1 MRVIVADDHTLFRAG
16 LLRMLSDFPD
26 IQVVAEAS
34 TGDETLAAA
43 QAVAADLLIL
53 DLVMPGPTGVPLIE
67 RLKREQPDLPILVLT
82 MHDEPATVRRTLQSG
97 ALGFITKDADPD
109 TLLAAI
115 TSVAQRTPYVAPALA
130 VRLVMH
136 SDERKPAS
144 PAAPLS
150 KREEEVMELIAE
162 GLALN
167 QIAKRLSVSPKTVT
181 SHKANLME
189 KLGLKTNADLIRY
202 VLERSSNR

>member
-67 RLKREQPDLPILVLT
+67 RLRREQPALPILVLT

-115 TSVAQRTPYVAPALA
+115 TSVAQHTPYVAPALA

-136 SDERKPAS
+136 GEDRVQVAPVS
-144 PAAPLS
+144 PLS